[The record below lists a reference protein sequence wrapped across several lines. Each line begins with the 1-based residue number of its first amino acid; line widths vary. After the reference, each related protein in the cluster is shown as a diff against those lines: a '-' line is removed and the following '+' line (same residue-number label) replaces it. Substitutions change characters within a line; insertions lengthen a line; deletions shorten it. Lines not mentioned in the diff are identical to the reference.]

1 MKVLCLDDDPEFL
14 QLFEKYLE
22 GTDIEYETALSTED
36 FLNIIS
42 TRFLPDV
49 FVVDCRINQK
59 LEGIDVIQKLKEL
72 PMCKD
77 IPIMSISG
85 FQDRNYI
92 NTILSIGADDYLSKP
107 FSKDELHSRLSLL
120 SNDFE
125 NSKMAFDEVQLKKKE
140 KIEINFNLVLQKY
153 NYQTFTFLSKSYI
166 EPGSQFTLSGFHL
179 SRMGIYRD
187 LEFEVGAI
195 KECDGEYIISAPVT
209 EKNVFLTSKF
219 RAEKFKL
226 AKNFIQERE
235 KVS

>member
-49 FVVDCRINQK
+49 FVVDCQINQK
-59 LEGIDVIQKLKEL
+59 LEGVDVIQKLKEL

-85 FQDRNYI
+85 LQDKNYI
-92 NTILSIGADDYLSKP
+92 NTLLSIGADDYLSKP
-107 FSKDELHSRLSLL
+107 FSKDELCSRLSLL
-120 SNDFE
+120 SKDFE
-125 NSKMAFDEVQLKKKE
+125 KYNDAFEEVQLKE
-140 KIEINFNLVLQKY
+140 AQSIEIGFNLILQNY
-153 NYQTFTFLSKSYI
+153 NYQTFTFISKSYI

-179 SRMGIYRD
+179 SRMGIYCD
-187 LEFEVGAI
+187 LEFEVGSI
-195 KECDGEYIISAPVT
+195 KESDGEYIISAPVT
-209 EKNVFLTSKF
+209 DKNSQLTTKF